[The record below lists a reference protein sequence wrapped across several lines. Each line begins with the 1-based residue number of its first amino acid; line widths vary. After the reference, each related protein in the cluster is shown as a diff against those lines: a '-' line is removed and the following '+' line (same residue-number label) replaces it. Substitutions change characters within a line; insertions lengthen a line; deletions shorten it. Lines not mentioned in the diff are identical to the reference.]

1 MKLRLLRGAGGLAA
15 AAAAAAA
22 LCLTAGVPAASASP
36 VLLSTI
42 TVGSYP
48 CGVSSDGTHVWVT
61 NLADGTVTELDAATG
76 AVISTITVGDQPY
89 GVSSD
94 GTHVW
99 VTNDAVGTV
108 TELDA
113 ATGAVISTITVGRGP
128 YGVSSDGTHV
138 WVTNYLDN
146 TVTELDAATG
156 AVVSTITVG
165 HVPAGVSSDGTHVWV
180 TNAGDGTVTELDA
193 ATGAVIS
200 STTTVGKNPY
210 GVSSDGTHVWVT
222 NSGDNTVTELGALVP
237 QAISFTGPGT
247 GTVGGQATLTA
258 TGGAS
263 GNPVIFTVDGSST
276 AGACAVSG
284 TDGATVT
291 YTGTGTCVIDAN
303 QAAGNGYAAAPQVQQ
318 SITVSP
324 GAQAISFT
332 GPGTGTVGGQ
342 ATLTAT
348 GGPSGNPV
356 TFTVDPSSTA
366 GACAVSGTDGAT
378 VTYTGTGT
386 CVIDAN
392 QAAGNGYAA
401 APQVQQ
407 SITVSPGAQAPSF
420 IADSPPLET
429 APGQPYGYTF
439 AATGTPAPT
448 YALAPGAPA
457 WLTISPATGQL
468 TGTPP
473 AGTTTFTYTVTAT
486 STAGTATAGP
496 YTVTVTPAA
505 ADAHLSVHLACPAA
519 LTTGTD
525 GTCTLT
531 VANAG
536 PATARRITAAILLTP
551 QLQEVSCT
559 GGCTPHPHAVTWTL
573 ATLDPGASARLA
585 ITITATRPGR
595 ALLRGLAE
603 SPTPDPRPRNNFT
616 VQTITITRPHPRR
629 PRP

>member
-1 MKLRLLRGAGGLAA
+1 MPS
-15 AAAAAAA
+15 A
-22 LCLTAGVPAASASP
+22 LT
-36 VLLSTI
+36 
-42 TVGSYP
+42 
-48 CGVSSDGTHVWVT
+48 
-61 NLADGTVTELDAATG
+61 
-76 AVISTITVGDQPY
+76 
-89 GVSSD
+89 
-94 GTHVW
+94 
-99 VTNDAVGTV
+99 TNDA
-108 TELDA
+108 
-113 ATGAVISTITVGRGP
+113 STLMP
-128 YGVSSDGTHV
+128 KDG
-138 WVTNYLDN
+138 
-146 TVTELDAATG
+146 
-156 AVVSTITVG
+156 
-165 HVPAGVSSDGTHVWV
+165 
-180 TNAGDGTVTELDA
+180 
-193 ATGAVIS
+193 
-200 STTTVGKNPY
+200 
-210 GVSSDGTHVWVT
+210 
-222 NSGDNTVTELGALVP
+222 
-237 QAISFTGPGT
+237 
-247 GTVGGQATLTA
+247 
-258 TGGAS
+258 
-263 GNPVIFTVDGSST
+263 
-276 AGACAVSG
+276 
-284 TDGATVT
+284 
-291 YTGTGTCVIDAN
+291 
-303 QAAGNGYAAAPQVQQ
+303 QQ
-318 SITVSP
+318 
-324 GAQAISFT
+324 
-332 GPGTGTVGGQ
+332 PGTGTVGGQ

-407 SITVSPGAQAPSF
+407 SITVSPAAQAPSF

-439 AATGTPAPT
+439 AATGTPPPT

>member
-1 MKLRLLRGAGGLAA
+1 MKLRLLRGAGGL
-15 AAAAAAA
+15 AAAAAA

-48 CGVSSDGTHVWVT
+48 LGVSSDGTHVWVT

-76 AVISTITVGDQPY
+76 AVISTITVGSTPY

-99 VTNDAVGTV
+99 VTNSGRATTTGQGTV

-113 ATGAVISTITVGRGP
+113 ATGAVIR
-128 YGVSSDGTHV
+128 
-138 WVTNYLDN
+138 
-146 TVTELDAATG
+146 
-156 AVVSTITVG
+156 TITVG

-180 TNAGDGTVTELDA
+180 TNVGDGTVTELDA

-200 STTTVGKNPY
+200 TTCVGKDPY

-284 TDGATVT
+284 TDGATVS

-324 GAQAISFT
+324 GAQVISFT

-407 SITVSPGAQAPSF
+407 SITVSPAAQAPSF

-536 PATARRITAAILLTP
+536 PATARKITAAILLP
-551 QLQEVSCT
+551 SQLQEVSCT

>member
-1 MKLRLLRGAGGLAA
+1 
-15 AAAAAAA
+15 
-22 LCLTAGVPAASASP
+22 
-36 VLLSTI
+36 
-42 TVGSYP
+42 
-48 CGVSSDGTHVWVT
+48 
-61 NLADGTVTELDAATG
+61 
-76 AVISTITVGDQPY
+76 
-89 GVSSD
+89 
-94 GTHVW
+94 
-99 VTNDAVGTV
+99 
-108 TELDA
+108 
-113 ATGAVISTITVGRGP
+113 
-128 YGVSSDGTHV
+128 
-138 WVTNYLDN
+138 
-146 TVTELDAATG
+146 
-156 AVVSTITVG
+156 
-165 HVPAGVSSDGTHVWV
+165 
-180 TNAGDGTVTELDA
+180 
-193 ATGAVIS
+193 
-200 STTTVGKNPY
+200 
-210 GVSSDGTHVWVT
+210 
-222 NSGDNTVTELGALVP
+222 
-237 QAISFTGPGT
+237 
-247 GTVGGQATLTA
+247 
-258 TGGAS
+258 
-263 GNPVIFTVDGSST
+263 
-276 AGACAVSG
+276 
-284 TDGATVT
+284 
-291 YTGTGTCVIDAN
+291 VIDAN

-324 GAQAISFT
+324 A
-332 GPGTGTVGGQ
+332 
-342 ATLTAT
+342 
-348 GGPSGNPV
+348 
-356 TFTVDPSSTA
+356 
-366 GACAVSGTDGAT
+366 
-378 VTYTGTGT
+378 
-386 CVIDAN
+386 
-392 QAAGNGYAA
+392 
-401 APQVQQ
+401 
-407 SITVSPGAQAPSF
+407 AQAPSF

-536 PATARRITAAILLTP
+536 PATARKITAAILLP
-551 QLQEVSCT
+551 SQLQEVSCT

-573 ATLDPGASARLA
+573 ATLAPGASARLA

-603 SPTPDPRPRNNFT
+603 SPTPDHRPRNNFT